1 MTRKI
6 LAALAL
12 AAALALTSAA
22 ASTQGTDTYH
32 DSMGAVTDIYHDG

>member
-12 AAALALTSAA
+12 AAALALTAA

-32 DSMGAVTDIYHDG
+32 DSMGAVTDTYHDS